1 MKIFGED
8 IVRLLQS
15 GGVGI
20 IPTDTLYG
28 MVTSVWKPQSI
39 ERGYAL
45 RNRDFGKACI
55 VLIADISDLDD
66 FSIMISEKER
76 VWLDRI
82 WPGKVSVMLPCVDEQ
97 FRYLSRGT
105 DHLVF
110 RIPDD
115 EVLRVFLRE
124 TGPLIAP
131 SANPQGEKPAES
143 IEEATKYFGD
153 AVDFFVDGGILR
165 SKPSTIVR
173 LENDYAT
180 VVRSGVIEIKEGKI
194 N

>member
-1 MKIFGED
+1 MFERNVIDALKRGD
-8 IVRLLQS
+8 
-15 GGVGI
+15 VGI

-66 FSIMISEKER
+66 FSIKISEKER
-76 VWLDRI
+76 VWLEAI
-82 WPGKVSVMLPCVDEQ
+82 WPGKVSVMFPCVDEQ

-105 DHLVF
+105 DHLVC
-110 RIPDD
+110 RIPHD
-115 EVLRVFLRE
+115 ESLRALLRE

-131 SANPQGEKPAES
+131 SANPQGETPAET
-143 IEEATKYFGD
+143 IAEAKRYFGD
-153 AVDFFVDGGILR
+153 QVDFYIDGGTLQGE
-165 SKPSTIVR
+165 PSTIVQ
-173 LENDYAT
+173 LENNRVT
-180 VVRSGVIEIKEGKI
+180 IVRLGAVRIEETTL
-194 N
+194 